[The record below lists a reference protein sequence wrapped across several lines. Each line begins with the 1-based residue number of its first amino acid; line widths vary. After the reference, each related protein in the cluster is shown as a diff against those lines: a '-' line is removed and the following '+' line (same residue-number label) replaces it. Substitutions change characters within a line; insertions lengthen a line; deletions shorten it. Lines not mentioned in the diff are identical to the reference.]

1 LHSIQGSELLAK
13 NMGLRA
19 KNIMLCIFCPLLYAF
34 FLFSCATTPDLPPA
48 PPKYIYEEKAE
59 PSTLNSLWRDTAS
72 LYEDVKAR
80 RLNDLVTILVVENIS
95 GSGKADTDT
104 ERESTL
110 EAKVDDFLGAP
121 PNLNLQNLYGRGYT
135 FSPTVKGSMKDD
147 FKGTGET
154 NREGK
159 LVGTITAKVVEVMP
173 NSNLVIESRKEITI
187 NNEQQFLVLRGMIRP
202 YDIAADNT
210 VPSTRVADAQIYF
223 VGNGVVQDKQ
233 SPGWLVRIMDRV
245 WPF

>member
-1 LHSIQGSELLAK
+1 MHSIQGRK
-13 NMGLRA
+13 LRA
-19 KNIMLCIFCPLLYAF
+19 GSAMHRPQSILYALCSALCVF
-34 FLFSCATTPDLPPA
+34 FLFSCATTPDLPPP
-48 PPKYIYEEKAE
+48 PPKYVPEGRTE
-59 PSTLNSLWRDTAS
+59 PPSLNSLWRNTAS

-95 GSGKADTDT
+95 GSGKADTNT
-104 ERESTL
+104 ARESTL
-110 EAKVDDFLGAP
+110 DAGVDDFLGAP
-121 PNLNLQNLYGRGYT
+121 PNLNLQNLYGHGYT

-159 LVGTITAKVVEVMP
+159 LVGTITAMVVEVMP
-173 NSNLVIESRKEITI
+173 NGNLGLESRKEITI
-187 NNEQQFLVLRGMIRP
+187 NNERQFLVLRGTIRP

-210 VPSTRVADAQIYF
+210 VPSNRVADAKVYF
-223 VGNGVVQDKQ
+223 VGNGVVQEKQ
-233 SPGWLVRIMDRV
+233 SPGWLVRILDRV

>member
-1 LHSIQGSELLAK
+1 
-13 NMGLRA
+13 MGLRA
-19 KNIMLCIFCPLLYAF
+19 KNIMLCILCPLFYAF

-48 PPKYIYEEKAE
+48 PPKYVHEEKAE

>member
-1 LHSIQGSELLAK
+1 MLTRITVQKAK
-13 NMGLRA
+13 SL
-19 KNIMLCIFCPLLYAF
+19 KLSVLCSMLYAF
-34 FLFSCATTPDLPPA
+34 FLFACAATPELPPP
-48 PPKYIYEEKAE
+48 PPKYIHEEKIAP
-59 PSTLNSLWRDTAS
+59 PSLNSLWRNTAS
-72 LYEDVKAR
+72 LYEDVKAK

-95 GSGKADTDT
+95 GSGKADTNT
-104 ERESTL
+104 AKESTL
-110 EAKVDDFLGAP
+110 DASVDDFLGAP

-202 YDIAADNT
+202 YDISADNT
-210 VPSTRVADAQIYF
+210 ILSSKVADAQVYF
-223 VGNGVVQDKQ
+223 VGKGVVQEKQ
-233 SPGWLVRIMDRV
+233 SPGWLVRILDRV